1 MASAYFSHPDLGT
14 LTTEN
19 GIDGAEWA
27 YGLNTQSYPT
37 YGGEVVQILSVY
49 IDDVTISGSCSTYTQ
64 LEAIYH
70 YFSSYMQIATQGR
83 TGTPNPDRG
92 TSYNL
97 TPITFTYPEREWHFS
112 IYPKALPGFGYGSET
127 IFGIWQITAN
137 IRDDS
142 NELTDIKKAIQDQA
156 VAQQMGEFQ
165 NLNDKISPDSGDP
178 NTDPFQTFTQ
188 GTAAAESAIG
198 SYSDFFSS
206 LVSGY
211 QNGDFV
217 SLTGGQGS
225 SPTDTSRSRASGQSV
240 TAPANTDARARQVR
254 ANNPNSDGS

>member
-1 MASAYFSHPDLGT
+1 MASAHFSHPDLGT
-14 LTTEN
+14 LTTDN

-27 YGLNTQSYPT
+27 YGLNTQTYPT

-49 IDDVTISGSCSTYTQ
+49 IDDLTLKGSCSTYTQ
-64 LEAIYH
+64 LEAVYH

-83 TGTPNPDRG
+83 TGTPNVSKG

-97 TPITFTYPEREWHFS
+97 TPITFTYPERDWHFS
-112 IYPKALPGFGYGSET
+112 IYPKSLPGFGYGSET
-127 IFGIWQITAN
+127 IFGIWQLTAN

-142 NELTDIKKAIQDQA
+142 NELTDIKKAIQDHA

-165 NLNDKISPDSGDP
+165 NLNDMISPDSGDP

-198 SYSDFFSS
+198 SYADFFSS

-211 QNGDFV
+211 QNGDFI

-225 SPTDTSRSRASGQSV
+225 SP
-240 TAPANTDARARQVR
+240 ANTSKAKTSQASHSVAGHRSA
-254 ANNPNSDGS
+254 